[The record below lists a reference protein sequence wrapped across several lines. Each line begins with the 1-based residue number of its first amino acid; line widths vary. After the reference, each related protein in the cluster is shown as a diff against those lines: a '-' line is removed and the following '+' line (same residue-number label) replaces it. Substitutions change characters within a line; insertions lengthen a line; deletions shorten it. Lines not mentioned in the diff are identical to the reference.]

1 MDEDG
6 YPETLSWSPLSLW
19 YIKGKSI
26 ETENC
31 HYLYD
36 ILRVNLHREKIDNR
50 FPVSKQE
57 PENEQKGA
65 IVGD

>member
-1 MDEDG
+1 MDEDR
-6 YPETLSWSPLSLW
+6 YPETLSWGPLSLR

-31 HYLYD
+31 RHLYD

-50 FPVSKQE
+50 FSMSKQE

-65 IVGD
+65 IVGE